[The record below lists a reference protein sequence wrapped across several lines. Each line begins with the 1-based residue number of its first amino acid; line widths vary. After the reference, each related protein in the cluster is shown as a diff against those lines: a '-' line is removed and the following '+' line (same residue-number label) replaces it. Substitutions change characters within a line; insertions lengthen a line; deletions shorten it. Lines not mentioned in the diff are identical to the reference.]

1 MVGWKPVVFVKDRII
16 NAFCFSLPSF
26 VVCLQPEEGGSK
38 VDPVPAGHLS
48 SSSSSTDSS
57 SSSSSDS
64 SSSDSSDS
72 EAG

>member
-1 MVGWKPVVFVKDRII
+1 MKLNLVFVYLFAVEDAATGKLE
-16 NAFCFSLPSF
+16 A
-26 VVCLQPEEGGSK
+26 VVP
-38 VDPVPAGHLS
+38 PAGHLS
-48 SSSSSTDSS
+48 SSSSSSDSS

>member
-1 MVGWKPVVFVKDRII
+1 MNHSFILFPVEDAAAGKLD
-16 NAFCFSLPSF
+16 A
-26 VVCLQPEEGGSK
+26 VVP
-38 VDPVPAGHLS
+38 PAGHLS
-48 SSSSSTDSS
+48 SSSSSSDSS

>member
-1 MVGWKPVVFVKDRII
+1 MRSESQFFIEFSISISISTFSVEDAAAGKLDAVV
-16 NAFCFSLPSF
+16 P
-26 VVCLQPEEGGSK
+26 
-38 VDPVPAGHLS
+38 PAGHLS
-48 SSSSSTDSS
+48 SSSSSSDSS

>member
-1 MVGWKPVVFVKDRII
+1 MSNSKFQYGIFAVEDAAAGKLDAVV
-16 NAFCFSLPSF
+16 P
-26 VVCLQPEEGGSK
+26 
-38 VDPVPAGHLS
+38 PAGHALSPS
-48 SSSSSTDSS
+48 SSSSSDSS

>member
-1 MVGWKPVVFVKDRII
+1 MKLNLLFMYLFAVEDAATGKLEAVV
-16 NAFCFSLPSF
+16 P
-26 VVCLQPEEGGSK
+26 
-38 VDPVPAGHLS
+38 PAGHLS
-48 SSSSSTDSS
+48 SSSSSSDSS